1 MSWLIDMWQAAQD
14 IWAYALFL
22 LRLWPWFL
30 GAVAVGY
37 LLGMWLG
44 WRGLLVIITLG
55 GVLSFVLG
63 RRNEPYPTDLP
74 EKDARPPFRRRTAKR
89 EPPKS
94 LIERVTGR
102 PED

>member
-1 MSWLIDMWQAAQD
+1 MSWLIDAWQMAQGV
-14 IWAYALFL
+14 WAYTQFL
-22 LRLWPWFL
+22 MGLWPFFL
-30 GAVAVGY
+30 GAVAAGY

-74 EKDARPPFRRRTAKR
+74 EKDARPPF
-89 EPPKS
+89 
-94 LIERVTGR
+94 GR
-102 PED
+102 PKRRVRSAGRSPQPPESLTK